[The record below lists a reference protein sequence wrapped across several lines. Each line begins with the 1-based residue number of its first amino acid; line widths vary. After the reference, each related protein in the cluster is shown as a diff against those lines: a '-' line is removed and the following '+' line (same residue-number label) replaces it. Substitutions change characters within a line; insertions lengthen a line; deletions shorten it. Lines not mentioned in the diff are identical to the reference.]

1 MFSPEFQNRLAA
13 AFAAFVSAT
22 ILLTASIAP
31 GVNNSA
37 SLVI

>member
-1 MFSPEFQNRLAA
+1 MLSPEFHNRFAA

-22 ILLTASIAP
+22 ILLAASIGP

-37 SLVI
+37 TLVI